1 MSEPTLYF
9 NRNKTRQCTRSVGP
23 AHYINHQHN
32 DRYPTPD
39 FIVNAEDADK
49 KKKNMIRSAIK
60 HKHRLCKLTFNYFA
74 DTHYLPLFRC
84 QLSHFESDSY
94 ASLCACDCRASI
106 MWIDSAPWR
115 VKGNINIWKVVHC
128 CNYAAICC
136 LLQCYNRGSA
146 RRSIWPSCNIVFCAA
161 SALFIIRRFWNM
173 KCLRICI
180 PKVENEVF
188 VCTKQRKS
196 RIRIRMYTFC
206 VFPMHFYPVA
216 FNIET

>member
-1 MSEPTLYF
+1 MY
-9 NRNKTRQCTRSVGP
+9 SVGRSCP
-23 AHYINHQHN
+23 LHQPSTQRQIPN
-32 DRYPTPD
+32 SGFYRQRWRCRQ
-39 FIVNAEDADK
+39 